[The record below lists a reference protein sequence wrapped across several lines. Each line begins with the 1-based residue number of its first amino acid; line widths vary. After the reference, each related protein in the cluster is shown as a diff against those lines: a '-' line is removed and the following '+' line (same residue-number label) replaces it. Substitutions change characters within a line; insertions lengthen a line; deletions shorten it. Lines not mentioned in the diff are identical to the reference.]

1 MTSVRDNAKSPQRIP
16 IAGRFYKCTRT
27 RILGGGRWR
36 MSKCNPQAP
45 GAVVMI
51 RPHHFFANPQTQGDN
66 AFQVT
71 GLPEEQ
77 EALASAAYQQVT
89 AAANALEAY
98 GIRVHI
104 FEDEGSQ
111 TPDSVFPN
119 NWFSTH
125 SGGHVAIYPM
135 YAENRRQ
142 ERRGDIID
150 MLKMQYRVQDVVD
163 YSGLEHDDIYLE
175 GTGAMVLDHIERVAY
190 AVHSRRT
197 NALALERFC
206 SHFNYEPMLFD
217 ACDSSGTAVYHT
229 NVLMCIGTEF
239 VMMGTHMISNT
250 RRKEEIINRFNQS
263 GREVIHLSEQQIAH
277 FCGNALE
284 LQGASQRLLALS
296 KQAYDALTPAQIT
309 LLERSVSLLPLDV
322 SAIEAAGGSV
332 RCMLAGIHLSPRT

>member
-1 MTSVRDNAKSPQRIP
+1 MKKR
-16 IAGRFYKCTRT
+16 
-27 RILGGGRWR
+27 
-36 MSKCNPQAP
+36 NPQAP
-45 GAVVMI
+45 SAVIMI
-51 RPHHFFANPQTQGDN
+51 RPHHFYANPQTLADN
-66 AFQVT
+66 AFQ
-71 GLPEEQ
+71 
-77 EALASAAYQQVT
+77 ASATTNATATAAVDGQAYAQVT
-89 AAANALEAY
+89 AAAKALQAY
-98 GIRVHI
+98 GIGVHI
-104 FEDEGSQ
+104 FEDEGSH

-150 MLKMQYRVQDVVD
+150 MLKKQYRVQDVVD
-163 YSGLEHDDIYLE
+163 YSGLEHDAIYLE
-175 GTGAMVLDHIERVAY
+175 GTGAMVLDHIERVVY
-190 AVHSRRT
+190 AVQSKRT

-217 ACDSSGTAVYHT
+217 ASDSTGTAVYHT

-239 VMMGTHMISNT
+239 VMMGTDMISNPK
-250 RRKEEIINRFNQS
+250 RKKEIINRFTES
-263 GREVIHLSEQQIAH
+263 GREIIHLSEHQIGH

-296 KQAYDALTPAQIT
+296 KQAYDVLTPGQIT
-309 LLERSVSLLPLDV
+309 LLQRSVSLLPLDV